1 MSRRIIESLPWRAT
15 GFPPVVPEDLS
26 GPELTL
32 YFLVL
37 IAALNQSLHTGGRV
51 AVALTAVG
59 MHASPLVIGTITA
72 LYGLLPMLFSVPVG
86 KLTDRIGPRTP
97 MYAGTLLFVAGGL
110 LPSYQPGLV
119 SLYLAATLIGLGN
132 MTFQVSIQNAVG
144 HIGGSEDRTR
154 NFSTLAIGM
163 SAGAI
168 IGPLIAGYAIDYTG
182 YESAFILLTLSP
194 FAALVLLSAV
204 DLRLSVP
211 TPGQQARGATRTL
224 DLLSNR
230 GLVAIYIFTSIHV
243 MSWELF
249 SFLMPVHGSNIGL
262 SASVIGVIMGAFS
275 AASFTMRVL
284 LPPLAKRFD
293 HWFLIRGMLIVAGII
308 FAAIPIASHTLV
320 LVLLSAL
327 IGGCLGAA
335 QPLTMT
341 LIHDNSPPGRIGE
354 SLGIRTT
361 VVCSFQF
368 AMPLVFGGLGSL
380 LGLAPVFWLSALVI
394 CGGMVAIRPGK

>member
-1 MSRRIIESLPWRAT
+1 MGLPHVA
-15 GFPPVVPEDLS
+15 PEDLP

-37 IAALNQSLHTGGRV
+37 IAALNQSQHTGGRV

-97 MYAGTLLFVAGGL
+97 MYAGILFFVAGGL
-110 LPSYQPGLV
+110 LPSYSPSLV
-119 SLYLAATLIGLGN
+119 TLYLAATLIGMGN
-132 MTFQVSIQNAVG
+132 MTTQLSIQNAVG
-144 HIGGSEDRTR
+144 HIGSPDDRTR

-163 SAGAI
+163 SSGAI

-182 YESAFILLTLSP
+182 YESAFIFLTLLP
-194 FAALVLLSAV
+194 FAGLVLLSAV
-204 DLRLSVP
+204 GSRLPVP
-211 TPGQQARGATRTL
+211 APDQQARSATRTR

-230 GLVAIYIFTSIHV
+230 GLLAIYIFTSIHV

-262 SASVIGVIMGAFS
+262 SASVIGIIMGAFS
-275 AASFTMRVL
+275 AASFTMRAL

-293 HWFLIRGMLIVAGII
+293 HWFLIRGMLMFAGVI
-308 FAAIPIASHTLV
+308 FAVIPLASHIVV

-327 IGGCLGAA
+327 IGACLGAA

-341 LIHDNSPPGRIGE
+341 LIHNNSPAGRIGE

-380 LGLAPVFWLSALVI
+380 FGLAPVFWMTAVVI
-394 CGGMVAIRPGK
+394 CGGMAAIRPGPTSSATKMSNI